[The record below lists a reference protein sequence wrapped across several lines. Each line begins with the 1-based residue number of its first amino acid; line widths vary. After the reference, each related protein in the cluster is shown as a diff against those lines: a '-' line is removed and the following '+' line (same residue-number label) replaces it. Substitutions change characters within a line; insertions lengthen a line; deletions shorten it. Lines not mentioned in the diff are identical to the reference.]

1 MMKAFRLG
9 LFRSALSAG
18 LMSIALWGNS
28 AEASYCEGQIFTPK
42 DAAQRLTM
50 LNTYLVRKD
59 ETQIKRLSG
68 QLEANLPCMKTPAPP
83 QVFAQAYR
91 YIGLGHYYRG
101 DIETASRWFRS
112 ALELSPNHKW
122 GVNEVD
128 MSSELFSIYEQQRTL
143 SAQEPVPIEGMALR
157 SPQGTMFYLDGRPLK
172 EAKATVDRPHIL
184 FIASATDRHII
195 SRFLI
200 DGNQFPQQFLATE
213 QVAKKGKK
221 PTGSDEDMFAVQ
233 TLKRV
238 RPKSKT
244 PLLVSSLA
252 TFAVAGGVYGY
263 TFSTNAQFYEA
274 RDLSTKDSLR
284 ATNNALVITSAVLG
298 VTGIGVGYAGVIVDA
313 QNAPMI
319 PWQF

>member
-9 LFRSALSAG
+9 LFRSALSVGLAG
-18 LMSIALWGNS
+18 AMLLGNS
-28 AEASYCEGQIFTPK
+28 AEASYCEGQVFTPK

-68 QLEANLPCMKTPAPP
+68 ELEANLPCMKTPAPP

-101 DIETASRWFRS
+101 DMETASRWFRT

-128 MSSELFSIYEQQRTL
+128 MSSDLYSIYEQQRSL

-157 SPQGTMFYLDGRPLK
+157 SPEGTVFYLDGRLLK

-195 SRFLI
+195 SRFMI

-221 PTGSDEDMFAVQ
+221 SSQDDEDMFAVQ

-244 PLLVSSLA
+244 PLMVSSLA

-274 RDLSTKDSLR
+274 RDLTTKDSLR
-284 ATNNALVITSAVLG
+284 TTNNALVITSAVLG
-298 VTGIGVGYAGVIVDA
+298 VAGIGVGYAGVIVDA
-313 QNAPMI
+313 QNAPVI

>member
-1 MMKAFRLG
+1 MMKAIHLAMG
-9 LFRSALSAG
+9 AG
-18 LMSIALWGNS
+18 LLGAMLWS
-28 AEASYCEGQIFTPK
+28 HTAEASYCEGQVFTPR
-42 DAAQRLTM
+42 DAAQKLTM

-59 ETQIKRLSG
+59 EKQIKRLAG
-68 QLEANLPCMKTPAPP
+68 ELEANLPCMKTPAPP

-101 DIETASRWFRS
+101 DNQTASRWFRT
-112 ALELSPNHKW
+112 ALELSPNHQW

-128 MSSELFSIYEQQRTL
+128 MSSELYSLYEQQRSL
-143 SAQEPVPIEGMALR
+143 SAEEPQPIEGMALR
-157 SPQGTMFYLDGRPLK
+157 SPEGTVFYLDGRPLK
-172 EAKATVDRPHIL
+172 EAKATIDRPHIL

-200 DGNQFPQQFLATE
+200 DGNQFPQQFLAAQEVTKKNKKNQQTE
-213 QVAKKGKK
+213 
-221 PTGSDEDMFAVQ
+221 EDMFAVQ

-244 PLLVSSLA
+244 PLMVSSLA

-274 RDLSTKDSLR
+274 RDLATKDSLR

-298 VTGIGVGYAGVIVDA
+298 VAGIGVGYAGVIVDA
-313 QNAPMI
+313 KSAPMI

>member
-1 MMKAFRLG
+1 MMKAIHLALG
-9 LFRSALSAG
+9 AG
-18 LMSIALWGNS
+18 LISAMLWGNT
-28 AEASYCEGQIFTPK
+28 AEASYCEGQIFTPR
-42 DAAQRLTM
+42 DAAQKLTM

-59 ETQIKRLSG
+59 EKQIKSLAG
-68 QLEANLPCMKTPAPP
+68 ELEANLPCMKTPAPP

-101 DIETASRWFRS
+101 DTATASRWFRT
-112 ALELSPNHKW
+112 ALELSPNHQW

-128 MSSELFSIYEQQRTL
+128 MSSDLYSLYEQQRAL
-143 SAQEPVPIEGMALR
+143 SAEEPKPIDGMALR
-157 SPQGTMFYLDGRPLK
+157 SPEGTVFYLDGRPLK

-195 SRFLI
+195 SRFMI
-200 DGNQFPQQFLATE
+200 DGNQFPQQFLAAEEVTKKSKKNQHTE
-213 QVAKKGKK
+213 
-221 PTGSDEDMFAVQ
+221 EDMFAVQ

-263 TFSTNAQFYEA
+263 TFTTNAQFYEA
-274 RDLSTKDSLR
+274 RDLATKDSLR

-298 VTGIGVGYAGVIVDA
+298 VAGIGVGYAGVIVDA